1 MSALSRFIFTLT
13 AIFLLV
19 LSHVVSGVEPE
30 IVINIERNGDAFIVD
45 TKFDLPVPLRTAWEV
60 LTDFDN
66 MTEILS
72 NLTSSKIVRR
82 DGKILYVAQEGLAR
96 FGILSYAFASEREI
110 RLEPMKRILAR
121 QITGNAERFE
131 SELELTQ
138 SGSAT
143 RVHYRAEVVPD
154 SGLARTFGGRFIK
167 HEVEEQFTAMAAE
180 MMRRNAR

>member
-30 IVINIERNGDAFIVD
+30 IVINIERNGDAFI
-45 TKFDLPVPLRTAWEV
+45 
-60 LTDFDN
+60 
-66 MTEILS
+66 
-72 NLTSSKIVRR
+72 
-82 DGKILYVAQEGLAR
+82 
-96 FGILSYAFASEREI
+96 
-110 RLEPMKRILAR
+110 AR